1 MRPLK
6 TISLLSLLFYL
17 PLYAEEIFTTA
28 PIVKQEPMPINKEEI
43 ILPKESESVV
53 TPAPTSTTQ
62 ELTIQE
68 LIEQVKSAPDE
79 SKRVLMNQLKVQL
92 KTMNQE
98 SRHKAIKELRKS
110 FIKKEMHTKQKNHE
124 TSQHSNHQP
133 KFRHLQQG
141 GKHNSTPQP
150 GRGGGSGQQGN
161 GQK

>member
-6 TISLLSLLFYL
+6 TISLLSLLLYL
-17 PLYAEEIFTTA
+17 PLYAEEVSTT
-28 PIVKQEPMPINKEEI
+28 IPINEEET
-43 ILPKESESVV
+43 ILPQESESVV
-53 TPAPTSTTQ
+53 APPPTSTTQ

-68 LIEQVKSAPDE
+68 LIEQVKSAPNE
-79 SKRVLMNQLKVQL
+79 QKRALMNQLKVQL
-92 KTMNQE
+92 RTMNQD
-98 SRHKAIKELRKS
+98 SRDKAIKELKKS
-110 FIKKEMHTKQKNHE
+110 FIKKEMHTKSQKRQKNHE